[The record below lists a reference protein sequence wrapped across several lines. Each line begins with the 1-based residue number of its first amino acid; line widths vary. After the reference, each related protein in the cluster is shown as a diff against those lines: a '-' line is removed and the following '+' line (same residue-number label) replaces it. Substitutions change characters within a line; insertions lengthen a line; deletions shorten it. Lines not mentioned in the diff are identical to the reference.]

1 MTDSQKK
8 IKLLFRHRSMEMG
21 GVEKVMLSIVNNLNP
36 EKFEIT
42 VCLNLNQGELR
53 NEFPPHIRKLYLAE
67 GKEDFSKNI
76 ILQKIQLYQRKKKL
90 EKLRKNPGIIDKQHL
105 KEYFDI
111 EIGMTYNDFE
121 SVLNSSNKN
130 SKKIGWFHSEINVP
144 GLKPLL
150 PEILK
155 QFPQFD
161 VMVYCSQK
169 IKDLMHIH
177 HPDLHFPREKV
188 IINAISIEEI
198 KVKAAE
204 KIEAFSEKPSFVSV
218 GRLHYRKGYHKLIKA
233 HKKLI
238 REGHDHQILIV
249 GEGEHR
255 QNLEKL
261 IKENKVE
268 RTFILLGNKMN
279 PYPYIKNADFFILPS
294 ESEAWPL
301 VIAEALILQKPII
314 ATDTGDVSMMIA
326 PEKTGI
332 LIPYKVEEMYYS
344 MKRFLTDKPLISE
357 IKSNLQ
363 NIEDQ
368 FDNKKI
374 FESIEIMME
383 QILENCGKLD

>member
-1 MTDSQKK
+1 MTDSHKK
-8 IKLLFRHRSMEMG
+8 IKILFRHRSMEMG

-90 EKLRKNPGIIDKQHL
+90 EKLRKNPEIIDKQYL
-105 KEYFDI
+105 KEHFDI

-177 HPDLHFPREKV
+177 HPELHFPREKV

-204 KIEAFSEKPSFVSV
+204 KIEPFSEKPSFVSV
-218 GRLHYRKGYHKLIKA
+218 GRLHYRKGYHKLIEA
-233 HKKLI
+233 HTKLI

-332 LIPYKVEEMYYS
+332 LIPYKVDEMYYS

-357 IKSNLQ
+357 IKNNLQ

-374 FESIEIMME
+374 FESIEIMMD
-383 QILENCGKLD
+383 QILGK

>member
-90 EKLRKNPGIIDKQHL
+90 EKLRKNPEIIDKQHL

-204 KIEAFSEKPSFVSV
+204 KIEPFSEKPSFVSV
-218 GRLHYRKGYHKLIKA
+218 GRLHYRKGYHKLIEA
-233 HKKLI
+233 HTKLI

-383 QILENCGKLD
+383 EILEK

>member
-90 EKLRKNPGIIDKQHL
+90 EKLRKNPEIIDKQLL

-144 GLKPLL
+144 GLKSLL

-204 KIEAFSEKPSFVSV
+204 KIEPFSEKPSFVSV
-218 GRLHYRKGYHKLIKA
+218 GRLHYRKGYHKLIEA
-233 HKKLI
+233 HTKLI
-238 REGHDHQILIV
+238 KEGHDHQILIV

-383 QILENCGKLD
+383 QILEK

>member
-8 IKLLFRHRSMEMG
+8 IKILFRHRSMEMG
-21 GVEKVMLSIVNNLNP
+21 GVEKVMLSIINNLNP

-90 EKLRKNPGIIDKQHL
+90 EKLRKNPEIIDKQYL
-105 KEYFDI
+105 REYYDI

-218 GRLHYRKGYHKLIKA
+218 GRLHYRKGYHKLIEA
-233 HKKLI
+233 HTKLI

-383 QILENCGKLD
+383 QILEK

>member
-1 MTDSQKK
+1 MPNSPQKK
-8 IKLLFRHRSMEMG
+8 IKILFRHRSMEMG
-21 GVEKVMLSIVNNLNP
+21 GVEKVMLSILNNLDS
-36 EKFEIT
+36 EKFEMT
-42 VCLNLNQGELR
+42 VCLSLNQGELR
-53 NEFPPHIRKLYLAE
+53 NEFPNHIRKVFLTK

-105 KEYFDI
+105 KEYLDI

-218 GRLHYRKGYHKLIKA
+218 GRLHYRKGYHKLIEA
-233 HKKLI
+233 HTKLI

-344 MKRFLTDKPLISE
+344 MKRFLTDKPLISDL
-357 IKSNLQ
+357 KSNLQ

-383 QILENCGKLD
+383 QILEK

>member
-90 EKLRKNPGIIDKQHL
+90 EKLRKNPEIIDKQYL
-105 KEYFDI
+105 REYYDI

-218 GRLHYRKGYHKLIKA
+218 GRLHYRKGYHKLIEA
-233 HKKLI
+233 HTKLI

-357 IKSNLQ
+357 IKNNLQ

-383 QILENCGKLD
+383 QILEK

>member
-90 EKLRKNPGIIDKQHL
+90 EKLRKNPEIIDKQHL

-218 GRLHYRKGYHKLIKA
+218 GRLHYRKGYHKLIEA
-233 HKKLI
+233 HTKLI

-383 QILENCGKLD
+383 QILEK

>member
-188 IINAISIEEI
+188 IINAISIEKI

-204 KIEAFSEKPSFVSV
+204 KIEPFSEKPSFVSV
-218 GRLHYRKGYHKLIKA
+218 GRLHYRKGYHKLIEA
-233 HKKLI
+233 HTKLI

-383 QILENCGKLD
+383 QILEK

>member
-8 IKLLFRHRSMEMG
+8 IKILFRHRSMEMG

-90 EKLRKNPGIIDKQHL
+90 EKLRKNPEIIDKKYL

-111 EIGMTYNDFE
+111 EVGMTYNDFE

-204 KIEAFSEKPSFVSV
+204 KIEPFSEKPSFVSV
-218 GRLHYRKGYHKLIKA
+218 GRLHYRKGYHKLIEA
-233 HKKLI
+233 HTKLI

-383 QILENCGKLD
+383 QILEK

>member
-1 MTDSQKK
+1 MTDSHKK
-8 IKLLFRHRSMEMG
+8 IKILFRHRSMEMG

-90 EKLRKNPGIIDKQHL
+90 EKLRKNPEIIDKQHL

-204 KIEAFSEKPSFVSV
+204 KIDPFSEKPSFVSV
-218 GRLHYRKGYHKLIKA
+218 GRLHYRKGYHKLIEA
-233 HKKLI
+233 HTKLI

-374 FESIEIMME
+374 FENIEIMME
-383 QILENCGKLD
+383 EILEK

>member
-1 MTDSQKK
+1 MTDSHKK
-8 IKLLFRHRSMEMG
+8 IKILFRHRSMEMG

-53 NEFPPHIRKLYLAE
+53 NEFPPHVRKLYLAE

-90 EKLRKNPGIIDKQHL
+90 EKLRKNPEIIDKQYL
-105 KEYFDI
+105 KEHFDI

-177 HPDLHFPREKV
+177 HPELHFPREKV

-204 KIEAFSEKPSFVSV
+204 KIEPFSEKPSFVSV
-218 GRLHYRKGYHKLIKA
+218 GRLHYRKGYHKLIEA
-233 HKKLI
+233 HTKLI

-357 IKSNLQ
+357 IKNNLQ

-374 FESIEIMME
+374 FESIEIMMD
-383 QILENCGKLD
+383 QILGK

>member
-90 EKLRKNPGIIDKQHL
+90 EKLRKNPEIIDKQHL

-204 KIEAFSEKPSFVSV
+204 KIEPFSEKPSFVSV
-218 GRLHYRKGYHKLIKA
+218 GRLHYRKGYHKLIEA
-233 HKKLI
+233 HTKLI

-357 IKSNLQ
+357 IKNNLQ

-383 QILENCGKLD
+383 QILEK

>member
-204 KIEAFSEKPSFVSV
+204 KIEPFSEKPSFVSV
-218 GRLHYRKGYHKLIKA
+218 GRLHYRKGYHKLIEA
-233 HKKLI
+233 HTKLI

-344 MKRFLTDKPLISE
+344 MKRFLTDKPLISDL
-357 IKSNLQ
+357 KSNLQ

-383 QILENCGKLD
+383 QILEK

>member
-90 EKLRKNPGIIDKQHL
+90 EKLRKNPEIIDKQHL

-177 HPDLHFPREKV
+177 HPELHFPREKV

-204 KIEAFSEKPSFVSV
+204 KIEAFSEKPRFVSV
-218 GRLHYRKGYHKLIKA
+218 GRLHYRKGYHKLIEA
-233 HKKLI
+233 HTKLI

-344 MKRFLTDKPLISE
+344 MKRFLIDKPLISE

-383 QILENCGKLD
+383 QILEK

>member
-90 EKLRKNPGIIDKQHL
+90 EKLRKNPEIIDKQHL

-204 KIEAFSEKPSFVSV
+204 KIDPFSEKPRFVSV
-218 GRLHYRKGYHKLIKA
+218 GRLHYRKGYHKLIEA
-233 HKKLI
+233 HTKLI

-357 IKSNLQ
+357 IKNNLQ

-383 QILENCGKLD
+383 QILEK

>member
-204 KIEAFSEKPSFVSV
+204 KIDPFSEKPRFVSV
-218 GRLHYRKGYHKLIKA
+218 GRLHYRKGYHKLIEA
-233 HKKLI
+233 HTKLI

-383 QILENCGKLD
+383 QILEK

>member
-218 GRLHYRKGYHKLIKA
+218 GRLHYRKGYHKLIEA
-233 HKKLI
+233 HTKLI

-383 QILENCGKLD
+383 QILEK

>member
-8 IKLLFRHRSMEMG
+8 IKILFRHRSMEMG

-90 EKLRKNPGIIDKQHL
+90 EKLRKNPEIIDKKYL
-105 KEYFDI
+105 NEYFDI

-177 HPDLHFPREKV
+177 HPDLHYPREKV

-218 GRLHYRKGYHKLIKA
+218 GRLHYRKGYHKLIEA
-233 HKKLI
+233 HTKLI

-383 QILENCGKLD
+383 QILEK

>member
-90 EKLRKNPGIIDKQHL
+90 EKLRKNPEIIDKQYL

-111 EIGMTYNDFE
+111 EVGMTYNDFE

-177 HPDLHFPREKV
+177 HPELHFPREKV

-218 GRLHYRKGYHKLIKA
+218 GRLHYRKGYHKLIEA
-233 HKKLI
+233 HTKLI

-357 IKSNLQ
+357 IKNNLQ

-383 QILENCGKLD
+383 QILEK

>member
-130 SKKIGWFHSEINVP
+130 SKKIGWFQSEINGP
-144 GLKPLL
+144 GLKTLL

-155 QFPQFD
+155 QCPQFD

-218 GRLHYRKGYHKLIKA
+218 GRLHYRKGYHKLIEA
-233 HKKLI
+233 HTKLI

-344 MKRFLTDKPLISE
+344 MKRFLTDKPLISDL
-357 IKSNLQ
+357 KSNLQ

-383 QILENCGKLD
+383 QILEK

>member
-90 EKLRKNPGIIDKQHL
+90 EKLRKNPEIIDKQHL
-105 KEYFDI
+105 REYYDI

-204 KIEAFSEKPSFVSV
+204 KIEPFSEKPSFVSV
-218 GRLHYRKGYHKLIKA
+218 GRLHYRKGYHKLIEA
-233 HKKLI
+233 HTKLI

-383 QILENCGKLD
+383 QILEK

>member
-8 IKLLFRHRSMEMG
+8 IKILFRHRSMEMG

-90 EKLRKNPGIIDKQHL
+90 EKLRKNPEIIDKQYL
-105 KEYFDI
+105 KEHFDI

-177 HPDLHFPREKV
+177 HPELHFPREKV

-204 KIEAFSEKPSFVSV
+204 KIEPFSEKPSFVSV
-218 GRLHYRKGYHKLIKA
+218 GRLHYRKGYHKLIEA
-233 HKKLI
+233 HTKLI

-332 LIPYKVEEMYYS
+332 LIPYKVDEMYYS

-357 IKSNLQ
+357 IKNNLQ

-374 FESIEIMME
+374 FESIEIMMD
-383 QILENCGKLD
+383 QILGK

>member
-8 IKLLFRHRSMEMG
+8 IKILFRHRSMEMG

-90 EKLRKNPGIIDKQHL
+90 EKLRKNPEIIDKQYL
-105 KEYFDI
+105 REYYDI

-204 KIEAFSEKPSFVSV
+204 KIEPFSEKPSFVSV
-218 GRLHYRKGYHKLIKA
+218 GRLHYRKGYHKLIEA
-233 HKKLI
+233 HTKLI

-357 IKSNLQ
+357 IKNNLQ

-383 QILENCGKLD
+383 QILEK

>member
-90 EKLRKNPGIIDKQHL
+90 EKLRKNPEIIDKQHL

-188 IINAISIEEI
+188 IINAISIEKI

-204 KIEAFSEKPSFVSV
+204 KIEPFSEKPSFVSV
-218 GRLHYRKGYHKLIKA
+218 GRLHYRKGYHKLIEA
-233 HKKLI
+233 HTKLI

-383 QILENCGKLD
+383 QILEK

>member
-177 HPDLHFPREKV
+177 HPELHFPREKV

-204 KIEAFSEKPSFVSV
+204 KIEPFSEKPSFVSV
-218 GRLHYRKGYHKLIKA
+218 GRLHYRKGYHKLIEA
-233 HKKLI
+233 HTKLI

-383 QILENCGKLD
+383 QILEK

>member
-204 KIEAFSEKPSFVSV
+204 KIEPFSEKPSFVSV
-218 GRLHYRKGYHKLIKA
+218 GRLHYRKGYHKLIEA
-233 HKKLI
+233 HTKLI

-357 IKSNLQ
+357 IKNNLQ

-383 QILENCGKLD
+383 QILEK

>member
-76 ILQKIQLYQRKKKL
+76 IQQKIQLYQRKKKL
-90 EKLRKNPGIIDKQHL
+90 EKLRKNPEIIDKQHL

-204 KIEAFSEKPSFVSV
+204 KIEPFSEKPSFVSV
-218 GRLHYRKGYHKLIKA
+218 GRLHYRKGYHKLIEA
-233 HKKLI
+233 HTKLI

-383 QILENCGKLD
+383 QILEK

>member
-90 EKLRKNPGIIDKQHL
+90 EKLRKNPEIIDKQHL

-204 KIEAFSEKPSFVSV
+204 KIEPFSEKPSFVSV
-218 GRLHYRKGYHKLIKA
+218 GRLHYRKGYHKLIEA
-233 HKKLI
+233 HTKLI
-238 REGHDHQILIV
+238 REGHEHQILIV

-344 MKRFLTDKPLISE
+344 MKRFLTDKPLISDL
-357 IKSNLQ
+357 KSNLQ

-383 QILENCGKLD
+383 QILEK

>member
-1 MTDSQKK
+1 MTDSHKK
-8 IKLLFRHRSMEMG
+8 IKILFRHRSMEMG

-204 KIEAFSEKPSFVSV
+204 KIEPFSEKPSFVSV
-218 GRLHYRKGYHKLIKA
+218 GRLHYRKGYHKLIEA
-233 HKKLI
+233 HTKLI

-383 QILENCGKLD
+383 QILEK

>member
-218 GRLHYRKGYHKLIKA
+218 GRLHYRKGYHKLIEA
-233 HKKLI
+233 HTKLI

-357 IKSNLQ
+357 IKNNLQ

-383 QILENCGKLD
+383 QILEK

>member
-53 NEFPPHIRKLYLAE
+53 NEFPSHIRKLYLAE

-90 EKLRKNPGIIDKQHL
+90 EKLRKNPEIIDKQHL

-177 HPDLHFPREKV
+177 HPELHFPREKV

-218 GRLHYRKGYHKLIKA
+218 GRLHYRKGYHKLIEA
-233 HKKLI
+233 HTKLI

-344 MKRFLTDKPLISE
+344 MKRFLTDKPLISDL
-357 IKSNLQ
+357 KSNLQ

-383 QILENCGKLD
+383 EILEK

>member
-1 MTDSQKK
+1 MTDSHKK
-8 IKLLFRHRSMEMG
+8 IKILFRHRSMEMG

-90 EKLRKNPGIIDKQHL
+90 EKLRKNPEIIDKQYL

-177 HPDLHFPREKV
+177 HPELHFPREKV

-204 KIEAFSEKPSFVSV
+204 KIEPFSEKPSFVSV
-218 GRLHYRKGYHKLIKA
+218 GRLHYRKGYHKLIEA
-233 HKKLI
+233 HTKLI

-332 LIPYKVEEMYYS
+332 LIPYKVDEMYYS

-357 IKSNLQ
+357 IKNNLQ

-383 QILENCGKLD
+383 QILEK

>member
-90 EKLRKNPGIIDKQHL
+90 EKLRKNPEIIDKQHL

-204 KIEAFSEKPSFVSV
+204 KIDPFSEKPSFVSV
-218 GRLHYRKGYHKLIKA
+218 GRLHYRKGYHKLIEA
-233 HKKLI
+233 HTKLI

-357 IKSNLQ
+357 IKNNLQ

-383 QILENCGKLD
+383 QILEK

>member
-8 IKLLFRHRSMEMG
+8 IKILFRHRSMEMG

-90 EKLRKNPGIIDKQHL
+90 EKLRKNPEIIDKKHL

-204 KIEAFSEKPSFVSV
+204 KIEPFSEKPSFVSV
-218 GRLHYRKGYHKLIKA
+218 GRLHYRKGYHKLIEA
-233 HKKLI
+233 HTKLI

-374 FESIEIMME
+374 FENIEIIME
-383 QILENCGKLD
+383 EILEK

>member
-1 MTDSQKK
+1 MTDSHKK
-8 IKLLFRHRSMEMG
+8 IKILFRHRSMEMG

-218 GRLHYRKGYHKLIKA
+218 GRLHYRKGYHKLIEA
-233 HKKLI
+233 HTKLI

-383 QILENCGKLD
+383 QILEK

>member
-90 EKLRKNPGIIDKQHL
+90 EKLRKNPEIIDKQHL

-204 KIEAFSEKPSFVSV
+204 KIDPFSEKPSFVSV
-218 GRLHYRKGYHKLIKA
+218 GRLHYRKGYHKLIEA
-233 HKKLI
+233 HTKLI

-383 QILENCGKLD
+383 QILEK

>member
-8 IKLLFRHRSMEMG
+8 IKMLFRHRSMEMG

-90 EKLRKNPGIIDKQHL
+90 EKLRKNPEIIDKKHL

-218 GRLHYRKGYHKLIKA
+218 GRLHYRKGYHKLIEA
-233 HKKLI
+233 HTKLI

-383 QILENCGKLD
+383 QILEK